1 MAKDLKKRF
10 KLPYIGVDTSNEPLH
25 ILYGEKGEATV
36 IFSITNSV
44 LQYSADQAHYIDYH
58 AHMLNVLKIMG
69 EGHFLQKLDVFS
81 NQVFEENISEE
92 YLQKKYDDHFR
103 GRVYKGVKT
112 FLAITRKVKNSR
124 YIYNAKADEEFR
136 QKIFKVEQLLSETNF
151 QPTILQEN
159 EINDLVRRTLMMDF
173 SSTVVTMDNVKAH
186 NSHINIGDKFVKC
199 LSLVDIDSIDL
210 PEVIAPYVERNDKE
224 ALKGFPI
231 DTMAF
236 LHSITGY
243 DTLIYNQ
250 VIEIPDQRKTLLK
263 LEQKKK
269 RHQGVP
275 DPQNDYCVQDIDQL
289 LNDVVKAN
297 QLVVNA
303 HFNIV
308 VSAKEDELS
317 RVLNSIENALFT
329 QGIIASKNSYNQL
342 ELFRTVLVGNS
353 VELKEYDLFQTTS
366 DASLCF
372 FFKEALP
379 VSEPSQFFL
388 RFTDRQ
394 GIPLKID
401 PSDLPYQ
408 TGRINNRNKFVLG
421 PSGSGKSFLMNSIVE
436 QYMLYNYDL
445 VIVDTG
451 DSYSGT
457 CSYYNG
463 KYITFTEDK
472 PITMNPFLME
482 EDEYNLEK
490 KEFLITLTGLLWKGA
505 DGILSQVEHDVL
517 TDVVTS
523 YYDNYFNSKN
533 EDWVRSLSLPEMEKY
548 LSDNGVSPSLLL
560 ENARVKLIGEKS
572 DVTDYYS
579 ILKVDR
585 GADKEEIK
593 RQFRKLSQIYHPD
606 KVKVNDL
613 AESSELFIAIKNAYE
628 ILSNDVTRKKYD
640 EVFLINKL
648 SKSIEDGDYTEA
660 SNTDLINA
668 YKEEMVLRIL
678 DILDDLKI
686 SRLCFDTFY
695 EFALKRIPHI
705 IASESINFDLHVFK
719 YVLKKFYKGGEFD
732 MILNEEADNSLFTER
747 FIVFE
752 IDNIKEHKILFPIV
766 TLIIMDVFIQKMR
779 FRENQRK
786 ALIIEEAWKAIA
798 SPLMAGYILYLYKTV
813 RKWWGEAIVVT
824 QELNDILGNAVV
836 KDSIVNNSDSII
848 LLDQTKFKDNF
859 EEIADLLSLNA
870 VEQRKIFTI
879 NNLENKDNRSRFK
892 EFYFKRGDRGE
903 VYGNE
908 VALHQYLTYTTEKPE
923 KNAVNIYYKKYGNY
937 PDGLDKFVDTLQRS
951 KLPMPLL
958 VHFINLYGDVLTD
971 EALSVVIELTN
982 EHGNNTLNWIKRYLN
997 NNDISF
1003 YEFVHQKTRKDEK
1016 FAI

>member
-1 MAKDLKKRF
+1 MAKDLRKKF
-10 KLPYIGVDTSNEPLH
+10 ELPYIGVDTSHNPIH
-25 ILYGEKGEATV
+25 ILYGNKGEATV
-36 IFSITNSV
+36 VFRIVNSV
-44 LQYSADQAHYIDYH
+44 LQYSADQSHYVDYH
-58 AHMLNVLKIMG
+58 AHMLNVIKIMG
-69 EGHFLQKLDVFS
+69 EGHFIQKLDVFS

-92 YLQKKYDDHFR
+92 YLQKKYDDHFK
-103 GRVYKGVKT
+103 GRVYKGIKT
-112 FLAITRKVKNSR
+112 FLAITRKSKNSR
-124 YIYNAKADEEFR
+124 YTYNAKADEEFK
-136 QKIFKVEQLLSETNF
+136 QKILKIEQLLGDTKFE
-151 QPTILQEN
+151 PKLLQEN

-173 SSTVVTMDNVKAH
+173 SSPVVKMDNVKTH

-236 LHSITGY
+236 LHGVTGY

-250 VIEIPDQRKTLLK
+250 VIEIPEQRKTLLK

-275 DPQNDYCVQDIDQL
+275 DPQNDFCVQDIEQL
-289 LNDVVKAN
+289 LHDVVKAN

-317 RVLNSIENALFT
+317 RALNSIENALFT

-342 ELFRTVLVGNS
+342 ELFRTILVGNS

-401 PSDLPYQ
+401 PADLPYQ
-408 TGRINNRNKFVLG
+408 SGRINNRNKFVLG

-463 KYITFTEDK
+463 KYITYTEEK
-472 PITMNPFLME
+472 PITMNPFLMSKE
-482 EDEYNLEK
+482 EYNLEK

-505 DGILSQVEHDVL
+505 DGVISQVEHDVL
-517 TDVVTS
+517 TDVVSS
-523 YYDNYFNSKN
+523 YYENFFEQKDEN
-533 EDWVRSLSLPEMEKY
+533 WVRSLSIPEMEKY
-548 LSDNGVSPSLLL
+548 LSDNGISPTLLL
-560 ENARVKLIGEKS
+560 ENARVKLIGERS
-572 DVTDYYS
+572 EVTDYYS

-585 GADKEEIK
+585 LADKEEIK

-606 KVKVNDL
+606 KAQVSDI

-628 ILSNDVTRKKYD
+628 VLSNDTTRKKYD
-640 EVFLINKL
+640 EVALINKL
-648 SKSIEDGDYTEA
+648 SKNIENGAYDEA
-660 SNTDLINA
+660 TNTDLIKA
-668 YKEEMVLRIL
+668 YTEEMVKRICEL
-678 DILDDLKI
+678 LDDFKI

-695 EFALKRIPHI
+695 EFSLKRIPNI
-705 IASESINFDLHVFK
+705 IASENIKFDLHVFK

-732 MILNEEADNSLFTER
+732 MILNEQADQSLFAER

-779 FRENQRK
+779 LRENQRK

-859 EEIADLLSLNA
+859 GEIADLLSLNA

-879 NNLENKDNRSRFK
+879 NNLDNKDNRSRFK
-892 EFYFKRGDRGE
+892 EFYFKRGDSGE

-908 VALHQYLTYTTEKPE
+908 VALQQYLTYTTEKPE
-923 KNAVNIYYKKYGNY
+923 KNAVKIYYKKYGTY
-937 PDGLDKFVDTLQRS
+937 PDGLDKFVDTLKRS
-951 KLPMPLL
+951 SLPMPVL
-958 VHFINLYGDVLTD
+958 VHFINLYGKVLTD
-971 EALSVVIELTN
+971 DVLSVIIELTK
-982 EHGNNTLNWIKRYLN
+982 EHKNNTLNWVKRYLK
-997 NNDISF
+997 NNDLSF
-1003 YEFVHQKTRKDEK
+1003 YEFVHEKIRKDEK
-1016 FAI
+1016 IAI